1 MSDVISLDV
10 RERTRVLAR
19 LRERARADTPT
30 RAQLGMAT
38 LSALLLVISFPDF
51 NLWPLSWVALVPL
64 LITIA
69 RRPQGYTAF
78 ILGLVMGALFF
89 FGSCY
94 WLTYAMVR
102 YGGIPGLIAYPLLV
116 PGALVLALFP
126 ATFSLALARA
136 VSRWG
141 MLALFCAPLLWPP
154 LEWARLGVTGQLWN
168 AIGYSQA
175 YQPQLIQAA
184 RFGGVYAVGFLI
196 LAVNAAVAY
205 VLLKRDARALAIS
218 IFALLIVALALAL
231 SFYSRPSAA
240 QADQVGP
247 QAVVVAL
254 QPNVPMEPTKSVAE
268 MEALVERHLR
278 MSEGALRAWEDGTF
292 ETNGATAVPDAA
304 RRKQLAEARSKVSRV
319 VVWPES
325 PMNFTYANDN
335 RFRETVAAFTTRNRT
350 SVLFNSLEPAPAGG
364 AYNAAVLVNE
374 EGRPVSQYD
383 KIRLLPFGEYV
394 PLPRWLPGVNLIPVL
409 VGDFTPGTNYPL
421 MDLGGA
427 RAGVFICF
435 ESAFP
440 SISRRFADEGADV
453 LINISND
460 GYLGPTPVMRQHLAN
475 TVFRAV
481 ETGRPILRVTNT
493 GITAHISERGEVTDA
508 TRGFEPDVRIWT
520 VGRATEAKTFYT
532 RRGDLFAALCAA
544 LSLLLL
550 TASLRKKRQSRR
562 SERTNVAAGI

>member
-10 RERTRVLAR
+10 RQRTRVLAR
-19 LRERARADTPT
+19 LRERARTDAPT

-38 LSALLLVISFPDF
+38 LSAFLLIISFPDF
-51 NLWPLSWVALVPL
+51 NLWPLAWVALVPL

-69 RRPQGYTAF
+69 RRPNSSTAF
-78 ILGLVMGALFF
+78 VLGLITGALFF

-102 YGGIPGLIAYPLLV
+102 YGGIPGIIAYPLLV

-126 ATFSLALARA
+126 AMFSLVLARA
-136 VSRWG
+136 VTRWG
-141 MLALFCAPLLWPP
+141 TRSLFFAPLLWTP

-175 YQPQLIQAA
+175 YQPSLIQAA

-196 LAVNAAVAY
+196 LTVNAALAY
-205 VLLKRDARALAIS
+205 LLIKRTARALLVS
-218 IFALLIVALALAL
+218 IIALAVVALVVAL
-231 SFYSRPSAA
+231 SFYSSHTASL
-240 QADQVGP
+240 ADQVGP
-247 QAVVVAL
+247 TTVVVAL
-254 QPNVPMEPTKSVAE
+254 QPNVPMEPTQSVAE

-278 MSEGALRAWEDGTF
+278 MSEAALRAWEDGSF
-292 ETNGATAVPDAA
+292 ETNGAAAVVDEA
-304 RRKQLAEARSKVSRV
+304 RKKQLAAARTESPRV

-325 PMNFTYANDN
+325 PMNFQYANDT
-335 RFRETVAAFTTRNRT
+335 RFRETVAAFTTRNRA

-374 EGRPVSQYD
+374 EGRPVAQYD

-394 PLPRWLPGVNLIPVL
+394 PLPRWLPGVNLIPVM

-440 SISRRFADEGADV
+440 SITRRFADEGADV

-481 ETGRPILRVTNT
+481 ETGRPVLRVTNT
-493 GITAHISERGEVTDA
+493 GITAYISERGEVRDA
-508 TRGFEPDVRIWT
+508 TRGFVPDVRIWT
-520 VGRATEAKTFYT
+520 VSRTSQAKTFYT
-532 RRGDLFAALCAA
+532 RRGDLFAALCAV
-544 LSLLLL
+544 LGLLLL
-550 TASLRKKRQSRR
+550 IASLRKKR
-562 SERTNVAAGI
+562 AARLR